1 MADFNS
7 YMTYQNG
14 VTFDGWDKQTNQYIN
29 DINKLLAEMQGSR
42 YKFNNL
48 NGIAKSTRFDER
60 KIIVILDALKSKSIV
75 EEVVMNTRSY
85 FKLTEFGQRL
95 NSATNTQ

>member
-1 MADFNS
+1 MADCNS
-7 YMTYQNG
+7 NMTYQKG
-14 VTFDGWDKQTNQYIN
+14 VTFDGRDEQTNQYIN

-48 NGIAKSTRFDER
+48 SGIARSTRFDER
-60 KIIVILDALKSKSIV
+60 KIIVILDALKSKSII

-85 FKLTEFGQRL
+85 FKLTELGQRL

>member
-1 MADFNS
+1 MAESNS
-7 YMTYQNG
+7 NMTYQNG
-14 VTFDGWDKQTNQYIN
+14 VTFDGWDEQTNKYIN
-29 DINKLLAEMQGSR
+29 DINKLLAEMQSSR

-48 NGIAKSTRFDER
+48 NGIAKSTRFDEH
-60 KIIVILDALKSKSIV
+60 KIVVILDALKSKSIV

-85 FKLTEFGQRL
+85 FKLTELGQRL

>member
-1 MADFNS
+1 MADYTSN
-7 YMTYQNG
+7 MTFQNG
-14 VTFDGWDKQTNQYIN
+14 VMFDRFDEQTNQHIG

-48 NGIAKSTRFDER
+48 SGIAKCTRFDER
-60 KIIVILDALKSKSIV
+60 KIVVILDALKSKSII

-85 FKLTEFGQRL
+85 FKLTELGQRL
-95 NSATNTQ
+95 NLFTNTQ

>member
-1 MADFNS
+1 MADYISN
-7 YMTYQNG
+7 MTYPDG
-14 VTFDGWDKQTNQYIN
+14 VTFDKLDEQANQHIG

-48 NGIAKSTRFDER
+48 SGIAKSTRFDEC
-60 KIIVILDALKSKSIV
+60 KITVILDALKSKSII

-85 FKLTEFGQRL
+85 FKLTELGQHL
-95 NSATNTQ
+95 NLYTNTQ

>member
-1 MADFNS
+1 MADCNS

-14 VTFDGWDKQTNQYIN
+14 VTFDGWDEQTNQYIN

-60 KIIVILDALKSKSIV
+60 KIVLILDALKSKSIV

-85 FKLTEFGQRL
+85 FKLTELGQRL
-95 NSATNTQ
+95 NSATNT